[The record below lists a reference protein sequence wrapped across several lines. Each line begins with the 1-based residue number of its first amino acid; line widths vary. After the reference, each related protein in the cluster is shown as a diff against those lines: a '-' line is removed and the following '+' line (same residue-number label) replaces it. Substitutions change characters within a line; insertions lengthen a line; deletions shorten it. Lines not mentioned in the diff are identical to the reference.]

1 MKQKLINTSKKAT
14 RLSNTV
20 YVVAGAVAAVL
31 AGLTLL
37 GVVNTSQAVKTV
49 VGAYLVAQA
58 VVVLVAQV
66 YKGSK

>member
-1 MKQKLINTSKKAT
+1 MKQKLINTSQNAT
-14 RLSNTV
+14 RLANTV

-37 GVVNTSQAVKTV
+37 GVVNTSQAVKAV

-66 YKGSK
+66 YKGTK

>member
-1 MKQKLINTSKKAT
+1 MKQKLINTSKNAK

-20 YVVAGAVAAVL
+20 YVVAGSVAAVL
-31 AGLTLL
+31 AGFTLL

-66 YKGSK
+66 YKGTK